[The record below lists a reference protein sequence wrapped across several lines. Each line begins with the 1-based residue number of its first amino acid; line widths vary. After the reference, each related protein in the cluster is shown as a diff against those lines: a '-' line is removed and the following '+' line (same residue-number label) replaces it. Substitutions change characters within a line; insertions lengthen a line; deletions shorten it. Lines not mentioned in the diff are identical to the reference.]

1 MSQDSDF
8 YTSTDS
14 KTFGRVA
21 EEFENNLLYPV
32 NGSND
37 NDNLSKPDPIQDLNI
52 NNTGIDISKIRGR
65 PTKDCISKL
74 NANEFKDKPFIHD
87 DFLKNQNNIF
97 KFKHYEQ
104 CSSSFLSELYFTLK
118 NESPFTKN
126 NTHRS
131 TGALKNKELI
141 INGIHTH
148 DKNIDGIFDLQKKYK
163 KDNINKDTDDS
174 NDPNEQLKSIE
185 EVDFDKLKESL
196 PNDNISHESL
206 YKPTNID
213 KIIINNPKNDLPVLD
228 NKNKIF
234 RSDFKEF
241 NDYLKELEK
250 KSYKFNLE
258 NNNPDFL
265 YPDLDDP
272 NFSIKIAKKKEFY
285 DNRYEDKLYDLREQ
299 SELLCDR
306 DFELMPHQTFVKN
319 FLSSN
324 TPYNGLLLFHGVGT
338 GKTCS
343 AIGIA
348 EETRNYFK
356 YTNTNQHEI
365 IIVASPNVQENFKLQ
380 LFDKSKLKFNN
391 GSWTLNTC
399 VGNSLLSE
407 INPTN
412 NKNITDK
419 QIIKQID
426 NLIKSNY
433 NFMGYIEFANF
444 IKRLTFVDPDS
455 GYSVKEIDN
464 IEISRIQKY
473 FNNRLIIIDE
483 VHNIRTNN
491 DNFQKKNTISLL
503 MKIAK
508 YADNMKLLL
517 LSATPMYNSYK
528 EIIWITNLLN
538 LNDKRSIIKEYD
550 VFDDDGNFKDAI
562 DEDSESGK
570 DILQRKLIG
579 YISYLQGE
587 NPYSFPYRIYPDVFS
602 PDNILDP
609 ANYPNMQLNNSKI
622 DFSLDL
628 PIYTVDFGNYQKNA
642 YQIIIQ
648 NLKNYNDNDK
658 LPNFENLE
666 SFGYT
671 LLQKPLEAL
680 NIVYPKPD
688 IESLFDSNLDTIE
701 KTNIKSKLYDSDKN
715 IDIVGKS
722 GLRRIMNFDIDT
734 SGYKPVKY
742 NYQYKSDTLDKYGRI
757 FSPQVLPNYSS
768 KINTICNNIMN
779 SEGIVLVYSLYIEG
793 GVVPI
798 ALALEELGFT
808 KFSTSKQNKPLFKD
822 KPCEPI
828 DALHLKPKK
837 DLDNVNFNPAKYVLI
852 TGDSNFSHN
861 NAEDIKKVVSN
872 DNIDGSQIKV
882 VIISKAASEGL
893 DFKNIRQVHI
903 LEPWYNLNRIEQIIG
918 RAVRNSSHCMLPFEE
933 RNVEIF
939 MYSMNPII
947 IDQYKYEPADM
958 YLYRLAERKAKQIGR
973 VTRLLK
979 TNAIDCNLNI
989 SQTNFSIE
997 KFKEMSVNNIVN
1009 IKLSS
1014 GKNISFEVGNKPF
1027 TAICDYMDNCNI
1039 QCKNNDQISES
1050 DISSDNFNDFFAL
1063 SNSDMIIKRIKH
1075 SFKERAFFKKNDLIN
1090 EINKNKTYPI
1100 EQILFVLTLFI
1111 QNLYVVDN
1119 FNRKGHIINKG
1130 EFYIF
1135 QPIEFDDIDAT
1146 AFERTNDI
1154 DFKHDRI
1161 KIELSDNK
1169 KFFANQINNNNL
1181 VSSSQVDY
1189 ISIVKNIDSI
1199 LNDIIS
1205 NNIDTRKI
1213 KANSDWYTEIKSTQL
1228 KDYLFNKHSLPI
1240 EHFKKYIIFHFLD
1253 TSLLSIRLKL
1263 LNGLYF
1269 KTDNLSFIEEHI
1281 KTYFESKMIYKDSS
1295 NFAIILKTD
1304 FDDSYNFYTL
1314 NNNVFI
1320 IVDDEH
1326 ITYSEFAFKK
1336 FSIKK
1341 SKLYN
1346 VIGFMHPFKND
1357 NIVFKIKE
1365 FSSKYNNKGSYC
1377 KNAAKEDTIRKLN
1390 CIFNVSHC
1398 PDSLLN
1404 EPPHKFNYFYKKEE
1418 LKNNL
1423 RVTGL
1428 CIIAEFLFRYFD
1440 ETDFRNKRYF
1450 FSPEETAIINIPD
1463 FN

>member
-8 YTSTDS
+8 YTSTNS
-14 KTFGRVA
+14 KTFGRINEA
-21 EEFENNLLYPV
+21 FQNNILYPV
-32 NGSND
+32 DGSND
-37 NDNLSKPDPIQDLNI
+37 NEEISKPEPIENI
-52 NNTGIDISKIRGR
+52 NILNNTGIDINKTRGR
-65 PTKDCISKL
+65 PNKDCISKL

-87 DFLKNQNNIF
+87 DFLKNTNNLF
-97 KFKHYEQ
+97 KYKHYDQ
-104 CSSSFLSELYFTLK
+104 CSSAFLSQLYFTLK
-118 NESPFTKN
+118 NENPFTKN
-126 NTHRS
+126 GTTRS
-131 TGALKNKELI
+131 TGPLASKELI
-141 INGIHTH
+141 INGIHNENK
-148 DKNIDGIFDLQKKYK
+148 DVDGILDLQKKFK
-163 KDNINKDTDDS
+163 IDTDNTIDDS
-174 NDPNEQLKSIE
+174 TQQSLPIQDINIQDIKQDIPDEPDEIQS
-185 EVDFDKLKESL
+185 DESL
-196 PNDNISHESL
+196 FQ
-206 YKPTNID
+206 PTNID
-213 KIIINNPKNDLPVLD
+213 KIIINNPKNELPIIN

-241 NDYLKELEK
+241 NDYLKEIEK
-250 KSYKFNLE
+250 KSFDFNLN

-285 DNRYEDKLYDLREQ
+285 DNRYEDRVYDFKEQ
-299 SELLCDR
+299 SELLCNS
-306 DFELMPHQTFVKN
+306 DFELMPHQIFVKN

-419 QIIKQID
+419 QIIKHID

-444 IKRLTFVDPDS
+444 IKRLIFVEPES
-455 GYSVKEIDN
+455 GYSVKQIDT

-503 MKIAK
+503 MKVAK

-538 LNDKRSIIKEYD
+538 LNDKRSIIKESD
-550 VFDDDGNFKDAI
+550 VFDDDGNFKQAI
-562 DEDSESGK
+562 DDDSESGK

-579 YISYLQGE
+579 YVSYIQGE
-587 NPYSFPYRIYPDVFS
+587 NPYSFPFRIYPDVFS

-609 ANYPNMQLNNSKI
+609 DNYPNMQLNNSSI

-628 PIYTVDFGNYQKNA
+628 PIYTVDFGNYQKNS
-642 YQIIIQ
+642 YQLIIQ

-688 IESLFDSNLDTIE
+688 IESLFDTNLDIIE
-701 KTNIKSKLYDSDKN
+701 KTAIKSKLYDSDKN

-722 GLRRIMNFDIDT
+722 GLRRIMDFDIDNT
-734 SGYKPVKY
+734 AYIPIKY

-757 FSPQVLPNYSS
+757 FSPQILPNYSS
-768 KINTICNNIMN
+768 KISKICENIMK
-779 SEGIVLVYSLYIEG
+779 SKGIVLVYSLYIEG

-808 KFSTSKQNKPLFKD
+808 KFSTSKISKPLFKD
-822 KPCEPI
+822 KPCDPI

-837 DLDNVNFNPAKYVLI
+837 DLKNVPFNPAKYVLI
-852 TGDSNFSHN
+852 TGDNHFSHN

-872 DNIDGSQIKV
+872 DNLDGSQIKV

-918 RAVRNSSHCMLPFEE
+918 RGVRNLSHCMLPFEE

-939 MYSMNPII
+939 MYSMNPIVV
-947 IDQYKYEPADM
+947 DQSKYEPADM
-958 YLYRLAERKAKQIGR
+958 YLYRLAEKKAKQIGV

-979 TNAIDCNLNI
+979 SNAIDCNLNI

-1009 IKLSS
+1009 INLSS
-1014 GKNISFEVGNKPF
+1014 GNNIDFEVGNKPF
-1027 TAICDYMDNCNI
+1027 TAVCDYMDNCNL
-1039 QCKNNDQISES
+1039 QCNNNDEILDS
-1050 DISSDNFNDFFAL
+1050 DVSNDNLNDFFAL
-1063 SNSDMIIKRIKH
+1063 SNSDMIIKRIKQ
-1075 SFKERAFFKKNDLIN
+1075 SFKERAFFKKKDLIN

-1135 QPIEFDDIDAT
+1135 QPIEIDDNDAT
-1146 AFERTNDI
+1146 AFERTNNI

-1169 KFFANQINNNNL
+1169 KFFANQIDTNNI
-1181 VSSSQVDY
+1181 VSTSLDDY
-1189 ISIVKNIDSI
+1189 NSIINNIDS
-1199 LNDIIS
+1199 LVNDIIS

-1213 KANSDWYTEIKSTQL
+1213 KSNSTWYTEIKSTQL

-1240 EHFKKYIIFHFLD
+1240 ENFKKYIIFHFLD
-1253 TSLLSIRLKL
+1253 TSLLSVRLKL

-1269 KTDNLSFIEEHI
+1269 KTNNLSFVEENI
-1281 KTYFESKMIYKDSS
+1281 KIYFESKMIYKDSS

-1304 FDDSYNFYTL
+1304 FDESYNFYTL
-1314 NNNVFI
+1314 NNNIFI
-1320 IVDDEH
+1320 LVDDEH
-1326 ITYSEFAFKK
+1326 VLYSKLAFKK
-1336 FSIKK
+1336 YYINNSQV
-1341 SKLYN
+1341 YN

-1377 KNAAKEDTIRKLN
+1377 KNAAKEDTIKKLN
-1390 CIFNVSHC
+1390 CIFNVSYC
-1398 PDSLLN
+1398 PDTLAT
-1404 EPPHKFNYFYKKEE
+1404 EPPNKFNYVYKKEE

-1440 ETDFRNKRYF
+1440 EINFRDKRYF

-1463 FN
+1463 FK